1 MASRYY
7 LLKPCRTTPAYISTP
22 KAALHLDLADARA
35 KLEGAG
41 FPTEDVQVM
50 LIVGGEPEATLYAGG
65 EGARGPGARGGEGA
79 GAPERRRPRARP
91 RRLYL
96 RGSRA
101 PGARRGV
108 LRAFSRPAPCRDVEY
123 ALDASA
129 I

>member
-50 LIVGGEPEATLYAGG
+50 LIVGGQPEATLYASGKILVRTSD
-65 EGARGPGARGGEGA
+65 ADAA
-79 GAPERRRPRARP
+79 RARVDSI
-91 RRLYL
+91 YE
-96 RGSRA
+96 
-101 PGARRGV
+101 V
-108 LRAFSRPAPCRDVEY
+108 LGLKERVA
-123 ALDASA
+123 AS
-129 I
+129 